1 MLAVLLISQK
11 SYAVV
16 GGETVIE
23 TANGSVL
30 IQNMEMGDEFVTIK
44 EGSGPASITNI
55 STKITY
61 KNSVEI
67 SDQSPV
73 LYVTF
78 GNNQTLIMSLDQAVL
93 TVNGVLVL
101 AKNLTMKDSL
111 VDKNGKPVGISSIK
125 LGSYTSRMNDI
136 LTSSKFVT
144 ENLYLANGV
153 YVGNYKISSNLMMEP
168 STRAFIGQ
176 EL

>member
-1 MLAVLLISQK
+1 MLAVLLISQN

-16 GGETVIE
+16 GAETVVE
-23 TANGSVL
+23 AANGSVL
-30 IQNMEMGDEFVTIK
+30 IQNMEMGDEFATIK
-44 EGSGPASITNI
+44 EGSSPANITNI
-55 STKITY
+55 SAKITY
-61 KNSVEI
+61 KSSVKI
-67 SDQSPV
+67 SAPSSV

-101 AKNLTMKDSL
+101 AKDLTIKDSL
-111 VDKNGKPVGISSIK
+111 VDKNGNPVDISSIR
-125 LGSYTSRMNDI
+125 LDYYNSSMHDI
-136 LTSSKFVT
+136 ITSSKFVT

-153 YVGNYKISSNLMMEP
+153 YVGNYNISSSLMMER